1 MIPKIIQNSMRHF
14 TATAAVI
21 LSLACMFSCKK
32 EKGGGDTLEKIYFVD
47 PASASMVLTQG
58 QTGYIMYAT
67 VPESAAATAVM
78 EWSSSDTNIAE
89 VFNGQV
95 TAIAP
100 GNTVITVKCG
110 NVSATLDVQVV
121 PIPVTSFNVP
131 KSMNAYMDMPTP
143 IKLTV
148 EPAEANAA
156 SLEWKS
162 DNPEIA
168 EVVIESGKAFVNAK
182 KEGGC
187 KITVTPYNNSEAS
200 QQIAVTVYP
209 AIFKLM
215 RRSISGESGY
225 VEILNDDS
233 FDITDIGMP
242 TYEGMRY
249 IEMIRLDGGE
259 LLDSSVEVNNENSGI
274 VSITKHKRSES
285 KIILNAEEKS
295 EVGATKISVSLKDDD
310 NVYTKTFTITRQ
322 KHDFTSDTKICRIY
336 TETPVNDVEE
346 MAREAILAV
355 QMFPAVNAVWTS
367 SNESVAKVAPL
378 TVDGTGFSPMAEI
391 RTFGEYGSA
400 EITAT
405 DESGEHTRKFTVRV
419 SKASFPAGTKICIR
433 VDGHIEPVGESTTIR
448 ASYDG
453 RNDEAFGLM
462 DASGNYLSTFTNFK
476 WTIESP
482 SCECSLTPVGASGVV
497 IAPISTTT
505 FSGSKTA
512 TLVCT
517 DDAGNRLTHKIF
529 IDSPNAFRGV
539 ENLRVT
545 VDGKSYTGNA
555 KVDIGKTAT
564 IDIAKLTYGSS
575 YDGLKWENVGVL
587 GSVYGRTKL
596 NNNSSGSLMSIEFTP
611 NRKMEAM
618 PISVEDE
625 IGQVRKIYISSA
637 KFHFPDGAKLYYSY
651 TAVNPTNSGWKEAT
665 SGVLLRPNISTNI
678 KIATSETGAPVVDK
692 AYYYQV
698 WASAIEKS
706 KKNQYVNE
714 FSPLYNEDYNV
725 FSVFVNGYP
734 PRDDAPEPY
743 GITVKDDYGTS
754 LYNQF
759 YIHELVKFD
768 SSTEFFVWASLGG
781 AGRGYSVKYDKGK
794 DKRLYVDVDPPSSGK
809 IPEVRITWTLSYNAG
824 YYIFPEARITNSVG
838 EQSEYSMYHVRQV
851 KFNPVSSTA
860 SSPTKVVLF
869 DDYGNTKTIYIS
881 YNIKN

>member
-1 MIPKIIQNSMRHF
+1 MRRF
-14 TATAAVI
+14 TAAVAVL
-21 LSLACMFSCKK
+21 LSLACAFSCKK

-47 PASASMVLTQG
+47 PASSSMVLSQG

-121 PIPVTSFNVP
+121 PIPVTNFSVP

-143 IKLTV
+143 VKLTV
-148 EPAEANAA
+148 EPAKANAA

-200 QQIAVTVYP
+200 QQISVTVYP

-215 RRSISGESGY
+215 RRSISDESGY

-242 TYEGMRY
+242 SYEGIRC
-249 IEMIRLDGGE
+249 IEMIRLDGDK
-259 LLDSSVEVNNENSGI
+259 LLESSVEVNNENSGI
-274 VSITKHKRSES
+274 VSITKRQRSES
-285 KIILNAEEKS
+285 KVLLNVEEKS
-295 EVGATKISVSLKDDD
+295 EVGATKVSVSLKEDD

-322 KHDFTSDTKICRIY
+322 KH
-336 TETPVNDVEE
+336 
-346 MAREAILAV
+346 
-355 QMFPAVNAVWTS
+355 PAVNAVWTS
-367 SNESVAKVAPL
+367 SNESVAKVVPA
-378 TVDGTGFSPMAEI
+378 TSDGTGFSPMAEI
-391 RTFGEYGSA
+391 RTFDEYGSA

-405 DESGEHTRKFTVRV
+405 DESGEHTRKFMVRV

-433 VDGHIEPVGESTTIR
+433 VNGKIEPVGESTTIR

-482 SCECSLTPVGASGVV
+482 SCECSLTSVGASGVV
-497 IAPISTTT
+497 VAPISTTT

-517 DDAGNRLTHKIF
+517 DDAGNRLTHKI
-529 IDSPNAFRGV
+529 IIYSPIAFGRNALGAKVNSEMFY
-539 ENLRVT
+539 E
-545 VDGKSYTGNA
+545 DA
-555 KVDIGKTAT
+555 KVDIGNKAVVALYGNKKVPVTLAGVKWSGLE
-564 IDIAKLTYGSS
+564 KLNSYGSVNISTNSTNTIS
-575 YDGLKWENVGVL
+575 YF
-587 GSVYGRTKL
+587 
-596 NNNSSGSLMSIEFTP
+596 EFTP
-611 NRKMEAM
+611 NQKMESVT
-618 PISVEDE
+618 ITVEDE
-625 IGQVRKIYISSA
+625 IGQEQTLRIQSA
-637 KFHFPDGAKLYYSY
+637 AFHFPKGAKLYYSY
-651 TAVNPTNSGWKEAT
+651 GNVDPTGGYWSE
-665 SGVLLRPNISTNI
+665 VLDGMPLKNDAGTYL
-678 KIATSETGAPVVDK
+678 KIATSAEGKPIVDK
-692 AYYYQV
+692 AYWDQI

-706 KKNQYVNE
+706 KNHSYIGE
-714 FSPLYNEDYNV
+714 FDDIRINV
-725 FSVFVNGYP
+725 LRPWNIFGVFTKKYP
-734 PRDDAPEPY
+734 TKYQEPEY
-743 GITVKDDYGTS
+743 YSIEAKDDYGTALS
-754 LYNQF
+754 AGF
-759 YIHELVKFD
+759 YIREWVEFKSKDRFQIYMKKTSTYIKYGDGSAVHDDIPDSQLFSDGSIIVKLNFD
-768 SSTEFFVWASLGG
+768 GNAYRF
-781 AGRGYSVKYDKGK
+781 
-794 DKRLYVDVDPPSSGK
+794 P
-809 IPEVRITWTLSYNAG
+809 RI
-824 YYIFPEARITNSVG
+824 IVTNSAKQDHPHEYYLYHANFVRVYPTSSNVG
-838 EQSEYSMYHVRQV
+838 TRLIFS
-851 KFNPVSSTA
+851 
-860 SSPTKVVLF
+860 
-869 DDYGNTKTIYIS
+869 DDFGNMKTITFKLY
-881 YNIKN
+881 

>member
-1 MIPKIIQNSMRHF
+1 MIPKIIQNPMRRF
-14 TATAAVI
+14 TAAVAVL
-21 LSLACMFSCKK
+21 LSLACAFSCKK

-47 PASASMVLTQG
+47 PASASMVLSQG

-121 PIPVTSFNVP
+121 PIPVTSFSVP

-156 SLEWKS
+156 SLLWES

-187 KITVTPYNNSEAS
+187 KISVTPYNSSDAS
-200 QQIAVTVYP
+200 QKIEVTVYP

-274 VSITKHKRSES
+274 VSITKSKRSES
-285 KIILNAEEKS
+285 KILLNAEEKS
-295 EVGATKISVSLKDDD
+295 EVGATKVSVSLKEDD

-355 QMFPAVNAVWTS
+355 QMLPAVNAVWTS

-378 TVDGTGFSPMAEI
+378 TSDGTGFSPMAEI

-419 SKASFPAGTKICIR
+419 SKASFPAGTKISTR
-433 VDGHIEPVGESTTIR
+433 VNNNYVPVGESTTIR

-453 RNDEAFGLM
+453 RNAGGFGLLE
-462 DASGNYLSTFTNFK
+462 ASGNPSTFSNIK

-482 SCECSLTPVGASGVV
+482 SCECRLTQVGANGV
-497 IAPISTTT
+497 IIRPISKTT

-529 IDSPNAFRGV
+529 IDSPNAFSGV
-539 ENLRVT
+539 QNLRVT
-545 VDGKSYTGNA
+545 VDGKSYTSNA

-564 IDIAKLTYGSS
+564 IDIAKFTFASS

-587 GSVYGRTKL
+587 GSVYGTTKL

-611 NRKMEAM
+611 KRKMEAM

-637 KFHFPDGAKLYYSY
+637 KFQFPEGAKLYYSY
-651 TAVNPTNSGWKEAT
+651 GNVDPTGGYWSE
-665 SGVLLRPNISTNI
+665 VLDGMPLKNYEGTCL
-678 KIATSETGAPVVDK
+678 KIATSAAGKPIVDK
-692 AYYYQV
+692 AYWDQI

-706 KKNQYVNE
+706 KNDNYVYDFDDIMINTLKPE
-714 FSPLYNEDYNV
+714 NV
-725 FSVFVNGYP
+725 FAIFTKQFPNKYQAPKGYSI
-734 PRDDAPEPY
+734 E
-743 GITVKDDYGTS
+743 VKDDYGTALS
-754 LYNQF
+754 ARFL
-759 YIHELVKFD
+759 IREWVKFD
-768 SSTEFFVWASLGG
+768 SDTRFEIGKNKGNLFVDYNNGSSESIKIPKSELFSDGSIFVRVKFYNVEYPFSRIIVTNSAKEDHPHEYYLYHKSFIREYPTSSSLGT
-781 AGRGYSVKYDKGK
+781 
-794 DKRLYVDVDPPSSGK
+794 RL
-809 IPEVRITWTLSYNAG
+809 
-824 YYIFPEARITNSVG
+824 IFSDDFGNMKTFTF
-838 EQSEYSMYHVRQV
+838 QSI
-851 KFNPVSSTA
+851 N
-860 SSPTKVVLF
+860 
-869 DDYGNTKTIYIS
+869 
-881 YNIKN
+881 

>member
-1 MIPKIIQNSMRHF
+1 MIPKIIQNPMRHF
-14 TATAAVI
+14 TAAVAVL
-21 LSLACMFSCKK
+21 LSLACAFSCKK

-47 PASASMVLTQG
+47 PASASMVLSQG

-121 PIPVTSFNVP
+121 PIPVTSFSVP
-131 KSMNAYMDMPTP
+131 KTMSAYMDMPTP

-162 DNPEIA
+162 DNTEIA

-200 QQIAVTVYP
+200 QQISVTVYP

-215 RRSISGESGY
+215 RRSISGESSY

-242 TYEGMRY
+242 SYEGIRC
-249 IEMIRLDGGE
+249 IEMIRLDGSS
-259 LLDSSVEVNNENSGI
+259 LLESSVEVYNENSGI
-274 VSITKHKRSES
+274 VSITKRQCSES
-285 KIILNAEEKS
+285 KVLLNVEEKS
-295 EVGATKISVSLKDDD
+295 EVGATKVSVSLKEDD
-310 NVYTKTFTITRQ
+310 NVYTKSFTITRQ

-346 MAREAILAV
+346 MSRNATMEV

-367 SNESVAKVAPL
+367 SNESVAKVVPA
-378 TVDGTGFSPMAEI
+378 TSDGTGFSPMAEI
-391 RTFGEYGSA
+391 QTFGEYGSA

-405 DESGEHTRKFTVRV
+405 DESGKNTRKFTVKV
-419 SKASFPAGTKICIR
+419 SKASFPTGTKICIR
-433 VDGHIEPVGESTTIR
+433 VGGKIEPVGESTTIR

-462 DASGNYLSTFTNFK
+462 DASGNYLTTFTNFK

-497 IAPISTTT
+497 VAPISTTT

-517 DDAGNRLTHKIF
+517 DDAGNRLTHKII
-529 IDSPNAFRGV
+529 IDSPNAFSGV
-539 ENLRVT
+539 QNLRVT
-545 VDGKSYTGNA
+545 VDGKSYTSNA

-564 IDIAKLTYGSS
+564 IDIAKLTFDSS
-575 YDGLKWENVGVL
+575 YDGLKWQNVGVL
-587 GSVYGRTKL
+587 GSVYGTTKL

-625 IGQVRKIYISSA
+625 IGQVKKIYISSA
-637 KFHFPDGAKLYYSY
+637 EFQFPEGAK
-651 TAVNPTNSGWKEAT
+651 
-665 SGVLLRPNISTNI
+665 
-678 KIATSETGAPVVDK
+678 
-692 AYYYQV
+692 
-698 WASAIEKS
+698 
-706 KKNQYVNE
+706 
-714 FSPLYNEDYNV
+714 
-725 FSVFVNGYP
+725 
-734 PRDDAPEPY
+734 
-743 GITVKDDYGTS
+743 
-754 LYNQF
+754 
-759 YIHELVKFD
+759 
-768 SSTEFFVWASLGG
+768 
-781 AGRGYSVKYDKGK
+781 
-794 DKRLYVDVDPPSSGK
+794 
-809 IPEVRITWTLSYNAG
+809 
-824 YYIFPEARITNSVG
+824 
-838 EQSEYSMYHVRQV
+838 
-851 KFNPVSSTA
+851 
-860 SSPTKVVLF
+860 
-869 DDYGNTKTIYIS
+869 IYIS
-881 YNIKN
+881 YNKSTWNTSDDCLFFNNGNTYFRVGTSSTDFVKSGSPVKWSCVKTYPKLNYSSTLRALPGGDASIYALSPTSYPNDYANDDYTLVAKDAYGTEISARFKVKKFMNFNDGIWFRLSYYVPGSQGAVAKGWNYKFESGKDTYVTLPKGAYNYVDMDCCPYEYGNCVYVSRAEIIDFENGSVGTRTIKPALGAKATTISEQYARITLYDDYGNKKAFYIKNK

>member
-121 PIPVTSFNVP
+121 PIPVTSFSVP
-131 KSMNAYMDMPTP
+131 KSMSAYMDMPTP
-143 IKLTV
+143 VKLTV
-148 EPAEANAA
+148 EPAKANAA

-200 QQIAVTVYP
+200 QQISVTVYP

-215 RRSISGESGY
+215 RKSISGESSY

-242 TYEGMRY
+242 TYEGIRC
-249 IEMIRLDGGE
+249 IEMIRLDGDK
-259 LLDSSVEVNNENSGI
+259 LLESSVEVNNENSGI
-274 VSITKHKRSES
+274 VSITKRQRSES
-285 KIILNAEEKS
+285 KVLLNAEEKS
-295 EVGATKISVSLKDDD
+295 EVGATKVSVSLKEDD

-346 MAREAILAV
+346 MARNATMEV

-367 SNESVAKVAPL
+367 SNESVAKVVPA
-378 TVDGTGFSPMAEI
+378 TSDGTGFSPMAEI

-405 DESGEHTRKFTVRV
+405 DESGEHTRKFTVKV
-419 SKASFPAGTKICIR
+419 SKASFPAGTRICIR
-433 VDGHIEPVGESTTIR
+433 TKSLTLVPVGESTTIR

-482 SCECSLTPVGASGVV
+482 SCECSLSPVGASGVIV
-497 IAPISTTT
+497 APISTTT

-529 IDSPNAFRGV
+529 IASPNAFSGV
-539 ENLRVT
+539 HNLRVT
-545 VDGKSYTGNA
+545 VDCKSYTSNA

-564 IDIAKLTYGSS
+564 IDIAKFTFDSS
-575 YDGLKWENVGVL
+575 YDGLKWQNVGVL
-587 GSVYGRTKL
+587 GSVYGTTKL

-637 KFHFPDGAKLYYSY
+637 KFQFPEGAKLYYSY
-651 TAVNPTNSGWKEAT
+651 GNVDPTGGYWSE
-665 SGVLLRPNISTNI
+665 VLDGMPLKNYEGTCL
-678 KIATSETGAPVVDK
+678 KIATSAEGKPIVDN
-692 AYYYQV
+692 AYWDQI

-706 KKNQYVNE
+706 KNNSYVYELSATMINALKPANVFAIFTKKYPAKNQEY
-714 FSPLYNEDYNV
+714 
-725 FSVFVNGYP
+725 
-734 PRDDAPEPY
+734 EPY
-743 GITVKDDYGTS
+743 SIEVKDDYGTAIS
-754 LYNQF
+754 ARF
-759 YIHELVKFD
+759 YIREWVKFD
-768 SSTEFFVWASLGG
+768 SDTRFEI
-781 AGRGYSVKYDKGK
+781 GK
-794 DKRLYVDVDPPSSGK
+794 KNGNLFIDYNNGSSESIK
-809 IPEVRITWTLSYNAG
+809 IPKSELFSDGSIFVRMKFGNVLYRFS
-824 YYIFPEARITNSVG
+824 RIIVTNSAKPDNPH
-838 EQSEYSMYHVRQV
+838 EYYLYHETFIREY
-851 KFNPVSSTA
+851 
-860 SSPTKVVLF
+860 PTSGGPGTRLIF
-869 DDYGNTKTIYIS
+869 SDDFGNMKTFTFTTY
-881 YNIKN
+881 

>member
-121 PIPVTSFNVP
+121 PIPVTSFSVP

-187 KITVTPYNNSEAS
+187 KISVTPYNSSDAS
-200 QQIAVTVYP
+200 QKIEVTVYP

-215 RRSISGESGY
+215 RRSISDESGY

-295 EVGATKISVSLKDDD
+295 EVGATKISVSLKEDD

-391 RTFGEYGSA
+391 RTFAEYGSA

-405 DESGEHTRKFTVRV
+405 DESGEHTRKFTVKV

-482 SCECSLTPVGASGVV
+482 SCECSLSPVGASGVIV
-497 IAPISTTT
+497 APISTTT

-517 DDAGNRLTHKIF
+517 DDAGNQLKHKI
-529 IDSPNAFRGV
+529 IIYSPIAFGRNALGAKVNSEMFY
-539 ENLRVT
+539 E
-545 VDGKSYTGNA
+545 DA
-555 KVDIGKTAT
+555 KVDIGNKAVVALYGNKKVPVTLAGVKWSGLE
-564 IDIAKLTYGSS
+564 KLNSYGSVNISTNSTNTIS
-575 YDGLKWENVGVL
+575 YF
-587 GSVYGRTKL
+587 
-596 NNNSSGSLMSIEFTP
+596 EFTP
-611 NRKMEAM
+611 NQKMESVT
-618 PISVEDE
+618 ITVEDE
-625 IGQVRKIYISSA
+625 IGQEQTLRIQSA
-637 KFHFPDGAKLYYSY
+637 AFHFPKGAKLYYSY
-651 TAVNPTNSGWKEAT
+651 GNVDPTGGYWAE
-665 SGVLLRPNISTNI
+665 VLDGMPLKNDAGTYL
-678 KIATSETGAPVVDK
+678 KIATSAEGKPIVDK
-692 AYYYQV
+692 AYWDQI

-706 KKNQYVNE
+706 KNHSYIGE
-714 FSPLYNEDYNV
+714 FDDIRINV
-725 FSVFVNGYP
+725 LRPWNIFGVFTKKYP
-734 PRDDAPEPY
+734 TKYQEPEY
-743 GITVKDDYGTS
+743 YSIEAKDDYGTALS
-754 LYNQF
+754 AGF
-759 YIHELVKFD
+759 YIREWVEFKSEDRFQIYMKKTSTYIKYGDGSDVHDDIPGSQLFSDGSIIVKLNFD
-768 SSTEFFVWASLGG
+768 RNAYRF
-781 AGRGYSVKYDKGK
+781 
-794 DKRLYVDVDPPSSGK
+794 P
-809 IPEVRITWTLSYNAG
+809 RI
-824 YYIFPEARITNSVG
+824 IVTNSAKQDHPHEYYLYHANFVRVYPTSSSVG
-838 EQSEYSMYHVRQV
+838 TRLIFS
-851 KFNPVSSTA
+851 
-860 SSPTKVVLF
+860 
-869 DDYGNTKTIYIS
+869 DDFGNMKTITFKLY
-881 YNIKN
+881 

>member
-1 MIPKIIQNSMRHF
+1 MVPKIIQNPMRRF
-14 TATAAVI
+14 TSAVAVL
-21 LSLACMFSCKK
+21 LSLACAFSCKK

-47 PASASMVLTQG
+47 PASASMVLSQG

-121 PIPVTSFNVP
+121 PIPVTSFSVP
-131 KSMNAYMDMPTP
+131 KTMSAYMDMPTP

-148 EPAEANAA
+148 EPAKANAA

-187 KITVTPYNNSEAS
+187 KITVTPYNNSDAS
-200 QQIAVTVYP
+200 QQISVTVYP

-215 RRSISGESGY
+215 RRSISGESSY

-242 TYEGMRY
+242 TYEGIRC
-249 IEMIRLDGGE
+249 IEMIRLDGDK
-259 LLDSSVEVNNENSGI
+259 LLESSVEVNNENSGI
-274 VSITKHKRSES
+274 VSITKRQRSES
-285 KIILNAEEKS
+285 KVLLNVEEKS
-295 EVGATKISVSLKDDD
+295 EVGAAKVSVSLKEDD

-346 MAREAILAV
+346 MARNATMEV

-367 SNESVAKVAPL
+367 SNESVAKVVPA
-378 TVDGTGFSPMAEI
+378 TSDGTGFSPMAEI
-391 RTFGEYGSA
+391 QTFGEYGSA

-433 VDGHIEPVGESTTIR
+433 VGGKIEPVGESTTIR

-482 SCECSLTPVGASGVV
+482 SCECSLSPVGASGVV
-497 IAPISTTT
+497 VAPISTTT

-517 DDAGNRLTHKIF
+517 DDAGNQLKHKI
-529 IDSPNAFRGV
+529 IIYSPIAFGRNALGAKVNSQMFY
-539 ENLRVT
+539 E
-545 VDGKSYTGNA
+545 DA
-555 KVDIGKTAT
+555 KVDIGNKAVV
-564 IDIAKLTYGSS
+564 ALYGNKKVPVTLA
-575 YDGLKWENVGVL
+575 GLKWSGLEKLNSY
-587 GSVYGRTKL
+587 GSVNISA
-596 NNNSSGSLMSIEFTP
+596 NNANTIISYFEFTP
-611 NRKMEAM
+611 NKKMESVT
-618 PISVEDE
+618 ITVEDE
-625 IGQVRKIYISSA
+625 IGQEQTLDIQSA
-637 KFHFPDGAKLYYSY
+637 AFHFPKGAKLYYSY
-651 TAVNPTNSGWKEAT
+651 TELNPTNSGWKEAT
-665 SGVLLRPNISTNI
+665 SGVPLRPNISTKI

-692 AYYYQV
+692 TYYYQV
-698 WASAIEKS
+698 WASAIEQS
-706 KKNQYVNE
+706 KNNKYVNE
-714 FSPLYNEDYNV
+714 FSPSYLEYNV
-725 FSVFVNGYP
+725 FSVFANGCP
-734 PRDDAPEPY
+734 PRGQAPQYYSIVVE
-743 GITVKDDYGTS
+743 DDYGTS
-754 LYNQF
+754 LRNAF
-759 YIHELVKFD
+759 CIRELLKFD
-768 SSTEFFVWASLGG
+768 SSTKFEICMYGLTSYVDYAGGNTQLITVPKSKFFSDGSIGVQLSLGYTI
-781 AGRGYSVKYDKGK
+781 RY
-794 DKRLYVDVDPPSSGK
+794 P
-809 IPEVRITWTLSYNAG
+809 
-824 YYIFPEARITNSVG
+824 FPEARITNSVG
-838 EQSEYSMYHVRQV
+838 KESEYSEYHKEFLRIY
-851 KFNPVSSTA
+851 PAEHGATTS
-860 SSPTKVVLF
+860 VVLY
-869 DDYGNTKTIYIS
+869 DDFGNSKTIQF
-881 YNIKN
+881 KVQ

>member
-1 MIPKIIQNSMRHF
+1 MIPAIIHKSMRQL
-14 TATAAVI
+14 TASVAVL
-21 LSLACMFSCKK
+21 LSLACVFSCKK
-32 EKGGGDTLEKIYFVD
+32 EKGGGDALEKIYFVD
-47 PASASMVLTQG
+47 PASATMVITQG
-58 QTGYIMYAT
+58 RSEQILYAT
-67 VPESAAATAVM
+67 VPEKAADTAILEWFSDDPSIADVINGLVTAV
-78 EWSSSDTNIAE
+78 
-89 VFNGQV
+89 
-95 TAIAP
+95 AP
-100 GNTVITVKCG
+100 GNTVITAKCG
-110 NVSATLDVQVV
+110 NVTASVDVQVV
-121 PIPVTSFNVP
+121 PIPVTSFSVP

-143 IKLTV
+143 IKLTL

-168 EVVIESGKAFVNAK
+168 EVVIEDGKAFVNAK

-200 QQIAVTVYP
+200 QQISVTVYP

-215 RRSISGESGY
+215 RSSISGESGY

-259 LLDSSVEVNNENSGI
+259 LLDSSVDVYNENPGI
-274 VSITKHKRSES
+274 VSITKSKRSES
-285 KIILNAEEKS
+285 KILLNAEEKS
-295 EVGATKISVSLKDDD
+295 EVGATKVSVSLKEDD

-378 TVDGTGFSPMAEI
+378 TSDGTGFSPMAEI

-433 VDGHIEPVGESTTIR
+433 VNGKIEPVGESTTIR

-497 IAPISTTT
+497 VAPISTTT

-517 DDAGNRLTHKIF
+517 DDAGNQLKHKI
-529 IDSPNAFRGV
+529 IIYSPIAFGRNALGAKVNSEMFY
-539 ENLRVT
+539 E
-545 VDGKSYTGNA
+545 DA
-555 KVDIGKTAT
+555 KVDIGNKAVVALYGNKKVPVTLAGVKWSGLE
-564 IDIAKLTYGSS
+564 KLNSYGSVNISTNSTNTIS
-575 YDGLKWENVGVL
+575 YF
-587 GSVYGRTKL
+587 
-596 NNNSSGSLMSIEFTP
+596 EFTP
-611 NRKMEAM
+611 NQKMESVT
-618 PISVEDE
+618 ITVEDE
-625 IGQVRKIYISSA
+625 IGQEQTLRIQSA
-637 KFHFPDGAKLYYSY
+637 AFHFPKGAKLYYSY
-651 TAVNPTNSGWKEAT
+651 GNVDPTGGYWAE
-665 SGVLLRPNISTNI
+665 VLDGMPLKNDAGTYL
-678 KIATSETGAPVVDK
+678 KIATSAEGKPIVDK
-692 AYYYQV
+692 AYWDQI

-706 KKNQYVNE
+706 KNHSYIGE
-714 FSPLYNEDYNV
+714 FDDIRINV
-725 FSVFVNGYP
+725 LRPWNIFGVFTKKYP
-734 PRDDAPEPY
+734 TKYQEPEY
-743 GITVKDDYGTS
+743 YSIEAKDDYGTALS
-754 LYNQF
+754 AGF
-759 YIHELVKFD
+759 YIREWVEFKSEDRFQIYMKKTSTYIKYGDGSAVHDDIPDSQLFSDGSIIVKLNFD
-768 SSTEFFVWASLGG
+768 GNAYRF
-781 AGRGYSVKYDKGK
+781 
-794 DKRLYVDVDPPSSGK
+794 P
-809 IPEVRITWTLSYNAG
+809 RI
-824 YYIFPEARITNSVG
+824 IVTNSAKQDHPHEYYLYHANFVRVYPTSSNVG
-838 EQSEYSMYHVRQV
+838 TRLIFS
-851 KFNPVSSTA
+851 
-860 SSPTKVVLF
+860 
-869 DDYGNTKTIYIS
+869 DDFGNMKTITFKLY
-881 YNIKN
+881 

>member
-1 MIPKIIQNSMRHF
+1 MIPKIIQNPMRRF
-14 TATAAVI
+14 TAAVAVL
-21 LSLACMFSCKK
+21 LSLACAFSCKK
-32 EKGGGDTLEKIYFVD
+32 EKGGGDALEKIYFVD
-47 PASASMVLTQG
+47 PASASMVLSQG

-100 GNTVITVKCG
+100 GNTAITVKCG

-121 PIPVTSFNVP
+121 PIPVTNFSVP
-131 KSMNAYMDMPTP
+131 KSMNAYIDMPTH

-187 KITVTPYNNSEAS
+187 KITVTPYNSSDAS
-200 QQIAVTVYP
+200 QQISVTVYP

-215 RRSISGESGY
+215 RRSISGESSY

-242 TYEGMRY
+242 YEGVRC
-249 IEMIRLDGGE
+249 IEMIRLDGDK
-259 LLDSSVEVNNENSGI
+259 LLESSVEVNNENSGI
-274 VSITKHKRSES
+274 VSITKRQRSES
-285 KIILNAEEKS
+285 KVLLNVEEKS
-295 EVGATKISVSLKDDD
+295 EVGATKVSVSLKEDD

-346 MAREAILAV
+346 MARNATMEV

-367 SNESVAKVAPL
+367 SNESVAKVVPA
-378 TVDGTGFSPMAEI
+378 TSDGTGFSPMAEI

-405 DESGEHTRKFTVRV
+405 DESGEHTRKFTVKV

-433 VDGHIEPVGESTTIR
+433 VNGKIEPVGESTTIR

-497 IAPISTTT
+497 VAPISTTT

-517 DDAGNRLTHKIF
+517 DDAGNQLKHKI
-529 IDSPNAFRGV
+529 IIYSPIAFGRNALGAKVNSEMFY
-539 ENLRVT
+539 E
-545 VDGKSYTGNA
+545 DA
-555 KVDIGKTAT
+555 KVDIGNKAVVALYGNKKVPVTLAGVKWSGLE
-564 IDIAKLTYGSS
+564 KLNSYGSVNISTNSTNTIS
-575 YDGLKWENVGVL
+575 YF
-587 GSVYGRTKL
+587 
-596 NNNSSGSLMSIEFTP
+596 EFTP
-611 NRKMEAM
+611 NQKMESVT
-618 PISVEDE
+618 ITVEDE
-625 IGQVRKIYISSA
+625 IGQEQTLRIQSA
-637 KFHFPDGAKLYYSY
+637 AFHFPKGAKLYYSY
-651 TAVNPTNSGWKEAT
+651 GNVDPTGGYWAE
-665 SGVLLRPNISTNI
+665 VLDGMPLKNDAGTYL
-678 KIATSETGAPVVDK
+678 KIATSAEGKPIVDK
-692 AYYYQV
+692 AYWDQI

-706 KKNQYVNE
+706 KNHSYIGE
-714 FSPLYNEDYNV
+714 FDDIRINV
-725 FSVFVNGYP
+725 LRPWNIFGVFTKKYP
-734 PRDDAPEPY
+734 TKYQEPEY
-743 GITVKDDYGTS
+743 YSIEAKDDYGTALS
-754 LYNQF
+754 AGF
-759 YIHELVKFD
+759 YIREWVEFKSEDRFQIYMKKTSTYIKYGDGSAVHDDIPDIQLFSDGSIIVKLNFD
-768 SSTEFFVWASLGG
+768 GNAYRF
-781 AGRGYSVKYDKGK
+781 
-794 DKRLYVDVDPPSSGK
+794 P
-809 IPEVRITWTLSYNAG
+809 RI
-824 YYIFPEARITNSVG
+824 IVTNSAKQDHPHEYYLYHANFVRVYPTSSNVG
-838 EQSEYSMYHVRQV
+838 TRLIFS
-851 KFNPVSSTA
+851 
-860 SSPTKVVLF
+860 
-869 DDYGNTKTIYIS
+869 DDFGNMKTITFKLY
-881 YNIKN
+881 

>member
-1 MIPKIIQNSMRHF
+1 MIPKIIQNPMRRF
-14 TATAAVI
+14 TAAVAVL

-121 PIPVTSFNVP
+121 PIPVTNFSVP

-143 IKLTV
+143 IKLTL

-156 SLEWKS
+156 SLLWES

-187 KITVTPYNNSEAS
+187 KISVTPYNSSDAS
-200 QQIAVTVYP
+200 QKIEVTVYP

-215 RRSISGESGY
+215 RKSISDESHY

-242 TYEGMRY
+242 TYEGIRC
-249 IEMIRLDGGE
+249 IEMIRLDGSE

-274 VSITKHKRSES
+274 VSITKYKRSES
-285 KIILNAEEKS
+285 KILLNAEEKS
-295 EVGATKISVSLKDDD
+295 EVGATKVSVSLKEDD

-378 TVDGTGFSPMAEI
+378 TSDGTGFSPMAEI

-433 VDGHIEPVGESTTIR
+433 VNGKIEPVGESTTIR

-453 RNDEAFGLM
+453 RNDEEFGLM

-497 IAPISTTT
+497 VAPISTTT

-517 DDAGNRLTHKIF
+517 DDAGNQLKHKI
-529 IDSPNAFRGV
+529 IIYSPIAFGIYA
-539 ENLRVT
+539 LRAKVNSQMFYE
-545 VDGKSYTGNA
+545 DA
-555 KVDIGKTAT
+555 KVDIGNKAVVALYGNKKVPVTLAGVKWSGLE
-564 IDIAKLTYGSS
+564 KLNSYGSVNISTNSTNTIS
-575 YDGLKWENVGVL
+575 YF
-587 GSVYGRTKL
+587 
-596 NNNSSGSLMSIEFTP
+596 EFTP
-611 NRKMEAM
+611 NKKMESVT
-618 PISVEDE
+618 ITVEDE
-625 IGQVRKIYISSA
+625 IGQEQTLRIQSAAFQFPEGAKIYFSYNKSTWDTSNDFRFFNNGSTYFRVGTSA
-637 KFHFPDGAKLYYSY
+637 TDFVKSGLPVEWSCVKCWPTSNYGSKLRVS
-651 TAVNPTNSGWKEAT
+651 P
-665 SGVLLRPNISTNI
+665 
-678 KIATSETGAPVVDK
+678 SED
-692 AYYYQV
+692 
-698 WASAIEKS
+698 AS
-706 KKNQYVNE
+706 QYVL
-714 FSPLYNEDYNV
+714 SPVAY
-725 FSVFVNGYP
+725 
-734 PRDDAPEPY
+734 A
-743 GITVKDDYGTS
+743 DDYEADEYIVIAKDAYGTEVRS
-754 LYNQF
+754 PFMLKKFMNFNKAVWVRLRYYDNGTKKQVTST
-759 YIHELVKFD
+759 YTFD
-768 SSTEFFVWASLGG
+768 S
-781 AGRGYSVKYDKGK
+781 GK
-794 DKRLYVDVDPPSSGK
+794 DVYKTLPAKATNLVVLECSPYENGKTVYVNSAEIIDFKNGSVGTRTKKPAFREEVTIKSG
-809 IPEVRITWTLSYNAG
+809 EY
-824 YYIFPEARITNSVG
+824 ARITF
-838 EQSEYSMYHVRQV
+838 Y
-851 KFNPVSSTA
+851 
-860 SSPTKVVLF
+860 
-869 DDYGNTKTIYIS
+869 DDYGNKKAFYI
-881 YNIKN
+881 KKK